1 MEIRANYC
9 TRRAKSS
16 RQAKKL
22 EDSKLLSEQATKTK
36 NVIREIVKL
45 KSLTD
50 NKPQPNAKSVDKL
63 TAKQKKIHQ
72 CTICLKVFKGEAFH
86 VIIKK

>member
-22 EDSKLLSEQATKTK
+22 EDSKILSEQATKTK

-50 NKPQPNAKSVDKL
+50 NKPKVVSNAKLAEKL
-63 TAKQKKIHQ
+63 TTKQKKVHK
-72 CTICLKVFKGEAFH
+72 CSICSKVFKGERS
-86 VIIKK
+86 IN

>member
-1 MEIRANYC
+1 MEIRANYS

-36 NVIREIVKL
+36 KVIREIVKL

-50 NKPQPNAKSVDKL
+50 NKPQEPNTKSLDKL

-72 CTICLKVFKGEAFH
+72 CTICLKVFKGETFQ
-86 VIIKK
+86 

>member
-50 NKPQPNAKSVDKL
+50 NKPQVEHNAKSADKL
-63 TAKQKKIHQ
+63 TAKQKKVHK
-72 CTICLKVFKGEAFH
+72 CSICSKVFKGESA
-86 VIIKK
+86 IN